1 MIPPFL
7 YVQAEI
13 QQPIPHN
20 RTLML
25 INLRENG
32 AQCPRL
38 PNVTI
43 IAHGPGE
50 APKGG

>member
-13 QQPIPHN
+13 QQTIPHN

-25 INLRENG
+25 NNLRENG
-32 AQCPRL
+32 ALVPQASQCDDHR
-38 PNVTI
+38 
-43 IAHGPGE
+43 HGRGE